1 MKKYKYRKTF
11 TFGGKRYQVY
21 ADTQSELYSKL
32 ERKKIELEQG
42 HITVGGNM
50 KLSSWYEIYV
60 NTYKVNCKEI
70 TLMNWKYKIEKQF
83 ISRLGQLPLKSIKP
97 LHCQKILNALDG
109 YSMDYIR
116 KINQGMNAI
125 FEKAV
130 ENKLILENP
139 AKYLTLPRGTKTTR
153 RSITDEE
160 RAYILEAIDLEFR
173 YKFFEVML
181 YCGLRPSEVAELK
194 GKDIKDGMIIVRGTK
209 TKNATRKVP
218 IPIMLSLALKSQ
230 PEEYIFKN
238 KVGKKFDEVGR
249 ARLWKSFKR
258 QLNILAGCKVYR
270 NELIPPFPIADDLVP
285 YCLRHTYCTDLA
297 RAGVDIR
304 TAQKLMGHA
313 SITTTANIYTHIDDG
328 DLRKAAAALERHRCV
343 TPVLPDIVS
352 VEK

>member
-1 MKKYKYRKTF
+1 MKRYKYRKSF
-11 TFGGKRYQVY
+11 RFNGKKYEVY
-21 ADTQSELYSKL
+21 ANTQPELYSKL

-60 NTYKVNCKEI
+60 TTYKVNCKEI

-97 LHCQKILNALDG
+97 LHCQKILNELDG

-181 YCGLRPSEVAELK
+181 FCGLRPSEVAELK
-194 GKDIKDGMIIVRGTK
+194 GKDIKDGMLIVRGTK

-218 IPIMLSLALKSQ
+218 IPIQLSSSLNSQ

-238 KVGKKFDEVGR
+238 KVGKKYDEVGR

-313 SITTTANIYTHIDDG
+313 SITTTANIYTHVDDE
-328 DLRKAAAALERHRCV
+328 DLRKAGVALERHRGV
-343 TPVLPDIVS
+343 TLS
-352 VEK
+352 